1 MTVGGDT
8 MEAPAGVHPRLSLSF
23 APVACQHCEN
33 PACVKVCPV
42 GATYRDP
49 DTGVVR
55 QDYEKCIGCRMCMAA
70 CPYTGVRSFNW
81 DEPKNGTDYALGDAD
96 VPAHQK
102 HVVEKCTMCWPRIA
116 RGEEPACIEVCPS
129 RIRFW
134 GDLDDPESDVSKML
148 ASRQHTQLLPEMG
161 TKPSVYYL
169 V

>member
-1 MTVGGDT
+1 
-8 MEAPAGVHPRLSLSF
+8 
-23 APVACQHCEN
+23 
-33 PACVKVCPV
+33 
-42 GATYRDP
+42 
-49 DTGVVR
+49 
-55 QDYEKCIGCRMCMAA
+55 
-70 CPYTGVRSFNW
+70 
-81 DEPKNGTDYALGDAD
+81 
-96 VPAHQK
+96 
-102 HVVEKCTMCWPRIA
+102 MCWQRMA